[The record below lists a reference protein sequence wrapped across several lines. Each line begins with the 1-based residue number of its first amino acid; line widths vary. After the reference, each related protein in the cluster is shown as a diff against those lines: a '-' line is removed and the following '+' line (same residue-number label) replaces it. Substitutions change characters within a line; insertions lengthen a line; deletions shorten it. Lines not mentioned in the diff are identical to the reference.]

1 MLFHC
6 MTDTDCSFPSLKIFS
21 FVSKFGT
28 VLVIIAFSFHFT
40 YLGVVVV
47 VVVFFKLS

>member
-1 MLFHC
+1 MLFHS

-28 VLVIIAFSFHFT
+28 VLAIVAFSFHFT
-40 YLGVVVV
+40 YLGG
-47 VVVFFKLS
+47 FFFVCVKILSE